1 MKCESCGN
9 ELIGAAIICRA
20 CNHNNALHMRLA
32 RRRAEP
38 RQDQPKRSRANRS
51 PVEIPTIVP
60 RKDAD
65 VNLLHFP
72 SALNRQAAPTRQPL
86 AGSEPETAKHPPWR
100 AELKER
106 VRQIKEKRAAKEHA
120 APKPSPVQ
128 SSRPQ
133 TGEAKRDHNLI
144 VESAL
149 NRIRWASR
157 DAERRGDGATGRWGD
172 RESESHPIS
181 QSPSHPVAQSPSR
194 LVAQSL
200 HPSVPPPLRSS
211 GAGAPYKHTETQAIE
226 IAQALELPR
235 PKVEPATLYARLLAG
250 VCDFEIVLAAFLSIF
265 GAYAVSNNDAS
276 FAAEAPI
283 LIPLLL
289 AAVVFIYQI
298 VMLEFA
304 GRTFGM
310 ALLKL
315 NLIDTDDESLPVTRK
330 QKLLRA
336 SAATI
341 VFICFPLYLTA
352 GFNASR
358 RTLPDLIS
366 GTTVRGLR
374 IEDQGLRIE
383 DRR

>member
-32 RRRAEP
+32 RRSAEP
-38 RQDQPKRSRANRS
+38 RHDQPKRSRANRS

-72 SALNRQAAPTRQPL
+72 SALNRKAAPTRQTL

-106 VRQIKEKRAAKEHA
+106 VRRIKEKRAASEHT
-120 APKPSPVQ
+120 APNPSPLQ
-128 SSRPQ
+128 TSRPQ
-133 TGEAKRDHNLI
+133 AGEAKRDHNLI

-149 NRIRWASR
+149 NRIRSASR
-157 DAERRGDGATGRWGD
+157 ETAATERQSDRATER
-172 RESESHPIS
+172 
-181 QSPSHPVAQSPSR
+181 QSDFPQNLHVAPPSR
-194 LVAQSL
+194 RPVSPLCG
-200 HPSVPPPLRSS
+200 PSVSPPPRPTFSPFLRPSAPPPLRPS
-211 GAGAPYKHTETQAIE
+211 GAGAPYKHSETQVVE
-226 IAQALELPR
+226 IAQAFELPR
-235 PKVEPATLYARLLAG
+235 LKAEPATLYARLLAG

-265 GAYAVSNNDAS
+265 GAYAASNNDAS

-289 AAVVFIYQI
+289 AAIVFIYQI

-315 NLIDTDDESLPVTRK
+315 NLIDTDDERLPVTRK

-366 GTTVRGLR
+366 GTTVRG
-374 IEDQGLRIE
+374 
-383 DRR
+383 